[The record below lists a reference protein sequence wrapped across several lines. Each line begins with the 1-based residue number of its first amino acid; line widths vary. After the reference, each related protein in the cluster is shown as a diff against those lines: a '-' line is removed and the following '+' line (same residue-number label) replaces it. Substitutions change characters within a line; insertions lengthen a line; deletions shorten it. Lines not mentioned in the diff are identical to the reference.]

1 MRSFAEKAVLLVL
14 NVVFYY
20 ITVKTPFGSSV
31 LNPNKVIERKYIM
44 DNGKANGFY
53 SELTAL
59 NRLGLSIQIPNT
71 IEICTNSERTKLR
84 TVKVG
89 SLDLAVRIAEHS
101 RHIYDIYKLLS
112 VVEINDELKALA
124 VSVADER
131 RPHSRSLSVQE
142 GVSVKNVLREIIDN
156 RVYEDD
162 YNTITSALL
171 FEPVSYGKAVE
182 ALNIIVSSG
191 LFD

>member
-1 MRSFAEKAVLLVL
+1 MIDKLYALAD
-14 NVVFYY
+14 YY
-20 ITVKTPFGSSV
+20 
-31 LNPNKVIERKYIM
+31 
-44 DNGKANGFY
+44 
-53 SELTAL
+53 
-59 NRLGLSIQIPNT
+59 
-71 IEICTNSERTKLR
+71 
-84 TVKVG
+84 
-89 SLDLAVRIAEHS
+89 LAGTIAEHS

-112 VVEINDELKALA
+112 VVEINNVLKALA

-156 RVYEDD
+156 RVYEED

-171 FEPVSYGKAVE
+171 FEPVPYESAVN
-182 ALNIIVSSG
+182 ALEIILSSD

>member
-1 MRSFAEKAVLLVL
+1 MIDKLYALAD
-14 NVVFYY
+14 YY
-20 ITVKTPFGSSV
+20 
-31 LNPNKVIERKYIM
+31 
-44 DNGKANGFY
+44 
-53 SELTAL
+53 
-59 NRLGLSIQIPNT
+59 
-71 IEICTNSERTKLR
+71 
-84 TVKVG
+84 
-89 SLDLAVRIAEHS
+89 LAGTIAEHS

-112 VVEINDELKALA
+112 VVEINNELKSLA

-156 RVYEDD
+156 RVYEED

-171 FEPVSYGKAVE
+171 FEPVPYESAVN
-182 ALNIIVSSG
+182 ALEIILSSD